1 MIGLSLSVVMNRGSK
16 YTKRHNQRKKLVISI
31 NSNYNGNFFTFS
43 RVTEISNRRQ
53 KLNIQVLLNLEQ
65 GYSSKS
71 TSSIKNR
78 FKINFKC
85 LDYQKS

>member
-1 MIGLSLSVVMNRGSK
+1 MGIVFR
-16 YTKRHNQRKKLVISI
+16 
-31 NSNYNGNFFTFS
+31 FS
-43 RVTEISNRRQ
+43 QETEISNRRQ

-65 GYSSKS
+65 GYSSIS
-71 TSSIKNR
+71 TSSIENR